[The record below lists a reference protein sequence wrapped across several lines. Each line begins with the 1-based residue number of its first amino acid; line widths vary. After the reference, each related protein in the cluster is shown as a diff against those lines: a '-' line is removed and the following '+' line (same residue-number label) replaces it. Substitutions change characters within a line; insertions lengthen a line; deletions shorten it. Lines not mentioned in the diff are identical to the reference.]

1 MLSDSGNYV
10 RREGAIFAGVDWWT
24 VWIYLALVLFG
35 IISIYASIY
44 NEHSHSIF
52 ALSQKSGSQIMWA
65 GISIVLGVVI
75 LLVDSKYYHYIA
87 YQAYAATIL
96 LLLLTFVFGRTI
108 NGAHSWISFGPVSL
122 QPVEFAKLTTALAL
136 GKYMGGYGFNIS
148 RMKSLSR
155 VGLIVGLP
163 ALIVCAQN
171 DTGSAMV
178 FSSFLFMLCRE
189 GFTAWVY
196 LVLGMIMFL
205 SVSSFFVEP
214 AALYVVIFLIV
225 VAIETHYNGMMKQ
238 KVIYVASVIMA
249 MLVIF
254 FVALVFGRFLSMM
267 SAFMLALTA
276 TLPLVVVYA
285 VRHKLR
291 NVVVFVIFFI
301 ASLMFVTSVD
311 YVFDNVLRPHQQHR
325 ILDLLGLENDVKGA
339 GYNVNQSKIAIGS
352 GGVLGKGFL
361 QGTQTKFDFVP
372 EQSTDFIF
380 STVGEEWGFVGSITV
395 LALFVALIFRVMR
408 MGDRQRDTFGRVY
421 CYGVA
426 GVFFFHV
433 LVNIGMT
440 IGLIPVIGIPLPF
453 FSYGGSSLVAF
464 SMMLFIAIRLNCN
477 AQYQNWQ

>member
-1 MLSDSGNYV
+1 MLSDSGYYS
-10 RREGAIFAGVDWWT
+10 RKEGAIFAGVDWPS
-24 VWIYLALVLFG
+24 VLIYMVMVSLG
-35 IISIYASIY
+35 IMSIYASVY
-44 NEHSHSIF
+44 NDSNRAIF
-52 ALSQKSGSQIMWA
+52 DMAQKSGSQLMWA
-65 GISIVLGVVI
+65 GISVVLGVVI

-87 YQAYAATIL
+87 YQAYAASIL
-96 LLLLTFVFGRTI
+96 LLLSTFVFGRTV
-108 NGAHSWISFGPVSL
+108 NGAHSWISLGPFSV

-155 VGLIVGLP
+155 VGMIVGLP

-178 FSSFLFMLCRE
+178 FSSFLFMLYRE
-189 GFTAWVY
+189 GFTGWVY
-196 LVLGMIMFL
+196 MVLGMIVFL

-214 AALYVVIFLIV
+214 TALYVLIFLIV
-225 VAIETHYNGMMKQ
+225 VAIEMRDNGMMKQ
-238 KVIYVASVIMA
+238 KIVYVASVLMA
-249 MLVIF
+249 MLLIF
-254 FVALVFGRFLSMM
+254 FGSMVLRHEISMM
-267 SAFMLALTA
+267 RAFILALA
-276 TLPLVVVYA
+276 VTLPMVAVYA
-285 VRHKLR
+285 VRYKLR
-291 NVVVFVIFFI
+291 NVVVFVVFFI
-301 ASLMFVTSVD
+301 CSLLFVTSVD

-352 GGVLGKGFL
+352 GGLLGKGFL

-380 STVGEEWGFVGSITV
+380 STVGEEWGFIGSITV

-426 GVFFFHV
+426 GVFFFHFF
-433 LVNIGMT
+433 VNLGMT

-453 FSYGGSSLVAF
+453 FSYGGSSLLAF
-464 SMMLFIAIRLNCN
+464 SVMLFIAIRLNCN
-477 AQYQNWQ
+477 AQYQSWQ